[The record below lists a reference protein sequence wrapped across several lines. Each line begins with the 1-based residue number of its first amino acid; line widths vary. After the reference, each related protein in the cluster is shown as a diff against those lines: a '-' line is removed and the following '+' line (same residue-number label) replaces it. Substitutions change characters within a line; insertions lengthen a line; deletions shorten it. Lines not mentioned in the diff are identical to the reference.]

1 MLRTTFAGKPVAE
14 PEPRSRFEDEARKP
28 EPLLCVECQDEK
40 VAEVGERL
48 CIGCLWDRGMYCK
61 EHDRIHDE
69 DEGCPAC
76 QESDDYERGY
86 WAHVNHQI
94 DVARGK

>member
-1 MLRTTFAGKPVAE
+1 MSLTDYECRCKPRCQSSCECHNPIYV
-14 PEPRSRFEDEARKP
+14 P
-28 EPLLCVECQDEK
+28 PLCCECGDEK